1 MQHYP
6 EMHTM
11 GWRMMLTGAWP
22 TLATDQLD
30 PAKFRAMSIFALANE
45 TSNVLTYREAF
56 RGR

>member
-1 MQHYP
+1 MPSYS

-11 GWRMMLTGAWP
+11 AWRMMLTGVWP
-22 TLATDQLD
+22 TLATDRLD
-30 PAKFRAMSIFALANE
+30 PAKFQAMSRLALAVE